1 MNVPGILDPRKQE
14 GRALYT
20 GAIVL
25 VVGLGAFGLGRLSL
39 ESGSQAGIAIVGTRV
54 SAGALQAA
62 KELAATTTPGQG
74 GAIEGGVVASKTGS
88 KYFFPWCGGAS
99 AIKDENKVWFASIEK
114 ARVAGYTAAGNCK
127 GLE

>member
-25 VVGLGAFGLGRLSL
+25 VIGLGAFGLGRLSL
-39 ESGSQAGIAIVGTRV
+39 ESGSQTGIAIVGTRV

-74 GAIEGGVVASKTGS
+74 GATAGGVVASKAGT
-88 KYFFPWCGGAS
+88 KYFYPWCGGAS
-99 AIKDENKVWFASIEK
+99 AIKEGSKVWFASASD
-114 ARVAGYTAAGNCK
+114 ARAAGYQPASNCK